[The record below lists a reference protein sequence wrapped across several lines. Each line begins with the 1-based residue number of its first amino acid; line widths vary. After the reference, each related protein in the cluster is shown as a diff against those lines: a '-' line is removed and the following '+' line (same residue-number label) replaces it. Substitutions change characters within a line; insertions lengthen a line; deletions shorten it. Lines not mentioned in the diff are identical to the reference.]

1 MTSSASSAVR
11 TLLAGYLDGRVP
23 ADRLIP
29 ALAAEYYRTG
39 DQRTRDALRP
49 VMDVIER
56 AAPGVGQLART
67 AGGAGF
73 DIRLA
78 ERMFPASDEAELRR
92 AVSSTLGAWG
102 GGGGAGGGGKAAV
115 RATPAGEGS
124 PEGQRAPEA
133 PGFLTR
139 IFQAVRRLFSASP

>member
-49 VMDVIER
+49 IMDVIER

-78 ERMFPASDEAELRR
+78 ERTFPASDEAELRR
-92 AVSSTLGAWG
+92 AVSSTLGTWG
-102 GGGGAGGGGKAAV
+102 GGGGGGGGGGKAAV
-115 RATPAGEGS
+115 GKSAGEGI
-124 PEGQRAPEA
+124 PEGQRTPEA
-133 PGFLTR
+133 PGLLTR
-139 IFQAVRRLFSASP
+139 IFRAVRRLFSASP

>member
-23 ADRLIP
+23 AERLIP
-29 ALAAEYYRTG
+29 ALAAEYYRTA

-49 VMDVIER
+49 IMDVIER

-78 ERMFPASDEAELRR
+78 ERTFPESEEAELRR
-92 AVSSTLGAWG
+92 AISSTLGAWG
-102 GGGGAGGGGKAAV
+102 GGGGAGKEAVGGPPAGGG
-115 RATPAGEGS
+115 G
-124 PEGQRAPEA
+124 EA
-133 PGFLTR
+133 PGFLAR
-139 IFQAVRRLFSASP
+139 LVEAVRRLFSASP

>member
-49 VMDVIER
+49 IMEVIER

-78 ERMFPASDEAELRR
+78 ERTFPASDEAELRR

-102 GGGGAGGGGKAAV
+102 SGGGGGGTAAV
-115 RATPAGEGS
+115 GTPAGEGVR
-124 PEGQRAPEA
+124 EGQRAPEA

>member
-49 VMDVIER
+49 IMDVIER

-78 ERMFPASDEAELRR
+78 ERTFPASDEAELRR
-92 AVSSTLGAWG
+92 VVSSTVGAWG
-102 GGGGAGGGGKAAV
+102 GGGEKAAV
-115 RATPAGEGS
+115 GTPAGQGV
-124 PEGQRAPEA
+124 PKGQRAPEA

>member
-49 VMDVIER
+49 IMDVIER

-78 ERMFPASDEAELRR
+78 ERTFPASDEAELRR

-102 GGGGAGGGGKAAV
+102 GGGGGGGGKAAV
-115 RATPAGEGS
+115 GTPAGEGV
-124 PEGQRAPEA
+124 PKGQREPEA

>member
-39 DQRTRDALRP
+39 DQPTRDALRP
-49 VMDVIER
+49 IMDVIER

-73 DIRLA
+73 EIRLA

-102 GGGGAGGGGKAAV
+102 GDGGKAAAG
-115 RATPAGEGS
+115 ATSPGEGS
-124 PEGQRAPEA
+124 PAGQRASEA

>member
-49 VMDVIER
+49 IMDVIER

-102 GGGGAGGGGKAAV
+102 GGGGGKASV
-115 RATPAGEGS
+115 GATPAGKGV

>member
-49 VMDVIER
+49 IMDVIER

-78 ERMFPASDEAELRR
+78 ERTFPASDEAELRR
-92 AVSSTLGAWG
+92 AISSTLGAWG
-102 GGGGAGGGGKAAV
+102 GGGGKAAV
-115 RATPAGEGS
+115 GAAPAGEGVS
-124 PEGQRAPEA
+124 KGQPTPEA

>member
-49 VMDVIER
+49 IMEVIER

-78 ERMFPASDEAELRR
+78 ERTFPASDEAELRR

-102 GGGGAGGGGKAAV
+102 GGKAAV
-115 RATPAGEGS
+115 GATPAGEGV
-124 PEGQRAPEA
+124 PEGQRTPEA

>member
-23 ADRLIP
+23 AERLIP
-29 ALAAEYYRTG
+29 ALAAEFYRTG

-49 VMDVIER
+49 IMDVIER

-78 ERMFPASDEAELRR
+78 ERTFPASEEAELRR
-92 AVSSTLGAWG
+92 AISSTLGAWG
-102 GGGGAGGGGKAAV
+102 GGKEAVGGTATGGG
-115 RATPAGEGS
+115 EGV
-124 PEGQRAPEA
+124 QRTREA

-139 IFQAVRRLFSASP
+139 LVQAVRRLFSASP

>member
-1 MTSSASSAVR
+1 MTSSASSAVK

-23 ADRLIP
+23 AERLIP
-29 ALAAEYYRTG
+29 ALAAEYYRTA

-49 VMDVIER
+49 IMDVIER

-78 ERMFPASDEAELRR
+78 ERTFPGSEEAELRR
-92 AVSSTLGAWG
+92 AISSTLGAWG
-102 GGGGAGGGGKAAV
+102 GGGGDGGGGGAGQAAV
-115 RATPAGEGS
+115 GGTSAGAG
-124 PEGQRAPEA
+124 GAA
-133 PGFLTR
+133 PGFLAR
-139 IFQAVRRLFSASP
+139 LVQAVRRLFSASP